1 MQYSVGVTVYR
12 VEKGPFRDGD
22 LWLFL
27 HAKRATN
34 PRPQMVPLIPVP
46 KWLEAEIV
54 LV

>member
-12 VEKGPFRDGD
+12 VEKGPFRDGISGT
-22 LWLFL
+22 
-27 HAKRATN
+27 TN
-34 PRPQMVPLIPVP
+34 PVP